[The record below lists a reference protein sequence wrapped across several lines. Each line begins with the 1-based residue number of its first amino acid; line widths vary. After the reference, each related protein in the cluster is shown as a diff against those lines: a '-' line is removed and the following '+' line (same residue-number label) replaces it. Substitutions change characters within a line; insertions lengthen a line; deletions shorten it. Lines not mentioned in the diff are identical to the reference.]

1 MKELIII
8 SIIFLL
14 SLISASPLK
23 ASPFQ
28 DQFIEL
34 KYYHDRI
41 SVLNLLNGLN
51 LSEQQ
56 MQKLLELNYDIK
68 KFLENFKND
77 PDIVSLKARYKK
89 DLKELYEYLLN
100 HPEQEDKKL
109 QDKAVACNAKMKE
122 YFKNEYQNEMG
133 KFYNKILKKANK
145 TLTPEQIEVVNSFKP
160 CIVPPKDFRDPVRA
174 GQALSDSR
182 IKKMLE
188 NVRKIEDPQRLE
200 TVCERIANKIIN
212 ITHERFY
219 KMSADEK
226 TNKRNE
232 IIQTLKQA
240 NALSDTDYELKED
253 EIIQS
258 LTPDTAKLYK
268 MRKKAQKDI
277 LERDPKSLDVDLTS
291 PVRKF
296 LLDPPV
302 VIPILEKRLTI
313 ERQGG
318 LR

>member
-1 MKELIII
+1 MKKLIII

-14 SLISASPLK
+14 SLISAPPLK

-28 DQFIEL
+28 DQFREL

-41 SVLNLLNGLN
+41 SALNLLNGLN

-56 MQKLLELNYDIK
+56 MQKLLELNYDVK
-68 KFLENFKND
+68 KFLEKFKND
-77 PDIVSLKARYKK
+77 PNIVSLKERYKK
-89 DLKELYEYLLN
+89 DLKELYEYLLD

-109 QDKAVACNAKMKE
+109 QDKAAACNAEMKE
-122 YFKNEYQNEMG
+122 YLKNEYQNEME

-182 IKKMLE
+182 MKKMLE
-188 NVRKIEDPQRLE
+188 KVRKIKDLQRLK

-240 NALSDTDYELKED
+240 NTLSDTDYELKED

-277 LERDPKSLDVDLTS
+277 LKRDPKSLDVDLTS

-296 LLDPPV
+296 LLDPLV

>member
-68 KFLENFKND
+68 KFLEKFKND

-100 HPEQEDKKL
+100 HPEQEDKRL
-109 QDKAVACNAKMKE
+109 QGKAVACNAKMKE
-122 YFKNEYQNEMG
+122 YFKNEYQNEME
-133 KFYNKILKKANK
+133 KFYNNILKKANK

-188 NVRKIEDPQRLE
+188 NVRKIEDPRRLE

-253 EIIQS
+253 EIIQR

>member
-68 KFLENFKND
+68 KFLEKFKND

-100 HPEQEDKKL
+100 HPEQEDKRL

-122 YFKNEYQNEMG
+122 YFKNEYQNEME
-133 KFYNKILKKANK
+133 KFYNNILKKANK

-188 NVRKIEDPQRLE
+188 NVRKIEDPRRLE

-253 EIIQS
+253 EIIQR

>member
-68 KFLENFKND
+68 KFLEKFKND

-100 HPEQEDKKL
+100 HPEQEDKRL

-122 YFKNEYQNEMG
+122 YFKNEYQNEME

-188 NVRKIEDPQRLE
+188 NVRKIEDPRRLE

-253 EIIQS
+253 EIIQR